1 MAGVIFTDERGGAG
15 AALFPPARD
24 AAFGKSLG
32 GMIWPRGFV
41 GAAAFWNYNASVD
54 PRRRRLRRRDLEDER
69 RAAPAASLHVPEQV
83 RLRSGERVRDAVRL
97 SGEVE

>member
-1 MAGVIFTDERGGAG
+1 MARPNSATAS
-15 AALFPPARD
+15 ASPARD

-54 PRRRRLRRRDLEDER
+54 PSADGVVD
-69 RAAPAASLHVPEQV
+69 AAPEP
-83 RLRSGERVRDAVRL
+83 AVRL
-97 SGEVE
+97 HGR